1 MKVDKF
7 DIGAEI
13 ISILTKG
20 MYPDPRDAVR
30 EYIQNSIDAKST
42 NVEIKVRQN
51 SVVIED
57 DGIGMD
63 YKSLRKAIRVGVSD
77 KTPGKDVGFMGIGLY
92 SAFHLCDTLMIYTR
106 QDTILPQMLEINFSG
121 MRELLKVQKS
131 KRLSGEIKSED
142 LIDLQSLLSKFIVIP
157 EENEVPLDEFPIE
170 HGTRV
175 ELVGLNPI
183 LDDLLNNFNDL
194 YNYLQDV
201 VPLHFNQEKF
211 EWADLIEKKIQETC
225 RRHNTKFEVINLKL
239 QVGTKI
245 ENLYRPYTN
254 NVFTNNTPRE
264 PHFEEITEKGVF
276 LGIAWGCLNSGRE
289 RILTTDKDN
298 LKKNLRGFILK
309 KQGFSIGDRQYFS
322 SYFGNSNTYYHRYTG
337 EIIIINESIL
347 PNAARNDIET
357 SDLKKLFLYQ
367 LQTKVV
373 PAYTA
378 IASKFQEQNIANE
391 VLLRETGNL
400 KRVLGEYNP
409 YEDNFNVFIRQIQEI
424 DDSLKSLS
432 KKAKKFTIEDK
443 KEYDNIKQI
452 ADKLKKEISQK
463 FDEYKTKKKPTKKP
477 TKKSS
482 IDSAL
487 GLAKK
492 LDELKSNTVTREYDN
507 LIDLINDLE
516 LTYDDSIKRFL
527 ELLDEYGLKS
537 IATSKSEYNQLLNK
551 LREDFENE

>member
-30 EYIQNSIDAKST
+30 EYIQNSIDAKSD
-42 NVEIKVRQN
+42 NIEIKVRQN

-57 DGIGMD
+57 DGIGMN
-63 YKSLRKAIRVGVSD
+63 YKTLRKAIRVGVSD

-92 SAFHLCDTLMIYTR
+92 SAFHLCDTLAIYTR
-106 QDTILPQMLEINFSG
+106 QKDVLPQMLEINFSG
-121 MRELLKVQKS
+121 MRELLKIQKE

-142 LIDLQSLLSKFIVIP
+142 LIDLQSLLSKFINLP
-157 EENEVPLDEFPIE
+157 NENEFELEEFPIE
-170 HGTRV
+170 QGTRV
-175 ELVGLNPI
+175 ELIGLNPI
-183 LDDLLNNFNDL
+183 LDDLLNNFNEL

-201 VPLHFNQEKF
+201 VPLHFNKEKF
-211 EWADLIEKKIQETC
+211 KWAETIEKKIQDVC
-225 RRHNTKFEVINLKL
+225 KRHNAKFEVVNLKL

-245 ENLYRPYTN
+245 ENLYRPYTDD
-254 NVFTNNTPRE
+254 VFTNNTPLE
-264 PHFEEITEKGVF
+264 PHFEEISDKGVF

-289 RILTTDKDN
+289 RILNSDKDN
-298 LKKNLRGFILK
+298 LNRNLRGFILK

-337 EIIIINESIL
+337 EVIIINESIL

-367 LQTKVV
+367 VQTKIV

-378 IASKFQEQNIANE
+378 IASKYQEESRANE
-391 VLLRETGNL
+391 VLSTEINNL
-400 KRVLGEYNP
+400 KRILGEYNP
-409 YEDNFNVFIRQIQEI
+409 YEDNYNVFISQIKEI
-424 DDSLKSLS
+424 DDSLKTL
-432 KKAKKFTIEDK
+432 KKKEKKFSPENK
-443 KEYDNIKQI
+443 REYDNIKQI
-452 ADKLKKEISQK
+452 AEKLKKEISQK
-463 FDEYKTKKKPTKKP
+463 FEEIKTKKKI

-482 IDSAL
+482 NDTTV
-487 GLAKK
+487 GLAKQ
-492 LDELKSNTVTREYDN
+492 LGEIKSSSAILEYDN
-507 LIDLINDLE
+507 LMDLTNHLE
-516 LTYDDSIKRFL
+516 LTYDNSTKRFI
-527 ELLDEYGLKS
+527 ELLDEYGLKAV
-537 IATSKSEYNQLLNK
+537 ATTKSEYNQLLNK

>member
-1 MKVDKF
+1 MIIDKF

-30 EYIQNSIDAKST
+30 EYIQNSIDAKSE
-42 NVEIKVRQN
+42 NIEIKVRQN

-57 DGIGMD
+57 DGIGMS
-63 YKSLRKAIRVGVSD
+63 YKILRKAIRVGVSD

-92 SAFHLCDTLMIYTR
+92 SAFHLCDTLVIYTK
-106 QDTILPQMLEINFSG
+106 QNNILPQMLEINFSG
-121 MRELLKVQKS
+121 MRELLKMQKA
-131 KRLSGEIKSED
+131 KRLSEEIKSED
-142 LIDLQSLLSKFIVIP
+142 LIDLQSLLSKFIKLP
-157 EENEVPLDEFPIE
+157 AENEFALEEFPVKQ
-170 HGTRV
+170 GTRV
-175 ELVGLNPI
+175 ELIGLNPI

-201 VPLHFNQEKF
+201 VPLHFNKEKF
-211 EWADLIEKKIQETC
+211 KWAEMIEKKLQDVCEK
-225 RRHNTKFEVINLKL
+225 HNAKFQVVNLEL

-245 ENLYRPYTN
+245 ENLYRPYTDDL
-254 NVFTNNTPRE
+254 FTNNIPLE
-264 PHFEEITEKGVF
+264 PHFEEISNKGVL
-276 LGIAWGCLNSGRE
+276 LGITWGCLNSGRE
-289 RILTTDKDN
+289 RILNSDKDN
-298 LKKNLRGFILK
+298 LNRNLRGFMLK

-367 LQTKVV
+367 IQTKIV

-378 IASKFQEQNIANE
+378 IASKFQVENIANE
-391 VLLRETGNL
+391 VLSREIGNL

-409 YEDNFNVFIRQIQEI
+409 YEDNYNVFISQIKEI
-424 DDSLKSLS
+424 DDSLKSL
-432 KKAKKFTIEDK
+432 KKKEKHFSPNDK

-452 ADKLKKEISQK
+452 AEKLKKEISQK
-463 FDEYKTKKKPTKKP
+463 FEEIKTKNKS

-482 IDSAL
+482 NDITV
-487 GLAKK
+487 GLAKE
-492 LDELKSNTVTREYDN
+492 LGELKNNPVHRKYDS
-507 LIDLINDLE
+507 LIDLIDDLE
-516 LTYDDSIKRFL
+516 LTYDASMKRFI

-537 IATSKSEYNQLLNK
+537 IAMSKSQYNQLLNK